1 MEATGKPSRGS
12 PPEMREGSS
21 STVDTGPW
29 FNRFDRRCSPRSGKR
44 MVEGT
49 RSNRE
54 FRSRTRVHWRS
65 YNYGENDKKA
75 KYERECHTD

>member
-1 MEATGKPSRGS
+1 
-12 PPEMREGSS
+12 
-21 STVDTGPW
+21 
-29 FNRFDRRCSPRSGKR
+29 